1 MEQDGQKESHN
12 GVKDGAKELT
22 ERQMI
27 IVEKIRIT
35 PTLSAIDLAQKTGIS
50 FRTLQRELSILQKK
64 GFVRHKGGRKLRA
77 LVINFYGKI
86 VADFSTDK

>member
-1 MEQDGQKESHN
+1 
-12 GVKDGAKELT
+12 
-22 ERQMI
+22 MI

-35 PTLSAIDLAQKTGIS
+35 PTLSAIDLAQKTGIF

-64 GFVRHKGGRKLRA
+64 GYIRHKGGRKLRA

-86 VADFSTDK
+86 EEDFSTD